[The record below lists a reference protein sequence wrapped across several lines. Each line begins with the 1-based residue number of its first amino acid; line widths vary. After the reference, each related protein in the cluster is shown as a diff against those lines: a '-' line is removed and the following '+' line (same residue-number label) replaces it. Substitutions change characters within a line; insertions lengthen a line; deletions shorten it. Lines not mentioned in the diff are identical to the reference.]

1 MAEYKDGKF
10 SLSPDESKN
19 NIVSKIMKVLT
30 KNLGL
35 GKRLSEMSETTQNNL
50 KGIRN
55 SLNELNLNEV
65 RAFAQKVLH
74 GGGPSSATAAQRMIN
89 DQSKKGL
96 KSFKEEQKLRKSL
109 KSDMGSQVS
118 KPRAGKGSSAVGT
131 TGIGVRSGA
140 KTGTSKRKSSVK
152 DVAPLGGSS
161 YKIKS
166 GDTLSAIARRNN
178 TTVAALMKLNPK
190 ITDKDKIRAGQFI
203 KVGSPEKAKAKTKS
217 VKSIRDF
224 ATSIAE
230 AKRKGLKEYRDTKTG
245 RMKAAVTAEELKK
258 SGLTLREYL
267 NKMKKKMNM
276 GGMMS
281 PTKRKPTGSATG
293 LTGMKG
299 GGMMKKKGYA
309 KGGMKKK
316 GYARGGMKK
325 DDYAIGGDMRKRP
338 AANQKGLKKL
348 PTAVRN
354 KMGYMAKGGITMKKK
369 GMAKGGAM
377 MKKKG
382 MAKGGA
388 ARRGR

>member
-74 GGGPSSATAAQRMIN
+74 SGGPSSAAAAQRMIN

-109 KSDMGSQVS
+109 KSNMGSQVS
-118 KPRAGKGSSAVGT
+118 KPKSGESSSAVGT

-190 ITDKDKIRAGQFI
+190 ITDKDKIGAGQFI
-203 KVGSPEKAKAKTKS
+203 KVGSPEKAKQKAKSAKDLRGNPTS
-217 VKSIRDF
+217 V
-224 ATSIAE
+224 AE
-230 AKRKGLKEYRDTKTG
+230 AKRRGMSFYVVKDSKGKEVK
-245 RMKAAVTAEELKK
+245 KAAVTAEELKK

-281 PTKRKPTGSATG
+281 PTKKKPTGSATG

-316 GYARGGMKK
+316 GYAMGGAMKK
-325 DDYAIGGDMRKRP
+325 P
-338 AANQKGLKKL
+338 AAGQKGLKKL
-348 PTAVRN
+348 PTTVRN
-354 KMGYMAKGGITMKKK
+354 KMGYMAKGGMS
-369 GMAKGGAM
+369 

>member
-30 KNLGL
+30 KNLGF

-74 GGGPSSATAAQRMIN
+74 GGGPSSAAAAQRMIN

-96 KSFKEEQKLRKSL
+96 KSIKEEQKLRKSL
-109 KSDMGSQVS
+109 KSNMGSQVS
-118 KPRAGKGSSAVGT
+118 KPISKPKSGESSSAVGT

-217 VKSIRDF
+217 AKDLRGDP
-224 ATSIAE
+224 TSVAE
-230 AKRKGLKEYRDTKTG
+230 AKRRGMSEYRDTKTG
-245 RMKAAVTAEELKK
+245 KMKAAVTAAELKK
-258 SGLTLREYL
+258 SGLSLRAYL
-267 NKMKKKMNM
+267 NKMKKK
-276 GGMMS
+276 
-281 PTKRKPTGSATG
+281 
-293 LTGMKG
+293 
-299 GGMMKKKGYA
+299 KK
-309 KGGMKKK
+309 
-316 GYARGGMKK
+316 
-325 DDYAIGGDMRKRP
+325 
-338 AANQKGLKKL
+338 
-348 PTAVRN
+348 
-354 KMGYMAKGGITMKKK
+354 
-369 GMAKGGAM
+369 
-377 MKKKG
+377 
-382 MAKGGA
+382 
-388 ARRGR
+388 

>member
-74 GGGPSSATAAQRMIN
+74 SGGPSSATAAQRMIN

-118 KPRAGKGSSAVGT
+118 KPKSGKSSSAVGT
-131 TGIGVRSGA
+131 TGMGVRSGA
-140 KTGTSKRKSSVK
+140 KTGTSKRESSVK

-161 YKIKS
+161 YEIKK

-178 TTVAALMKLNPK
+178 TTVAALMRMNPK

-217 VKSIRDF
+217 AKDLRGDP
-224 ATSIAE
+224 TSVAE
-230 AKRKGLKEYRDTKTG
+230 AKRRGMDSYFVINSKGEKVE
-245 RMKAAVTAEELKK
+245 KAAVTAEELKK

-281 PTKRKPTGSATG
+281 PQKKPTASATG
-293 LTGMKG
+293 LTGIKG

-316 GYARGGMKK
+316 GYAMGGAMKK
-325 DDYAIGGDMRKRP
+325 P
-338 AANQKGLKKL
+338 AAGQKGLKKL
-348 PTAVRN
+348 PTTVRN
-354 KMGYMAKGGITMKKK
+354 KMGYMAKGGMS
-369 GMAKGGAM
+369 

>member
-1 MAEYKDGKF
+1 MV
-10 SLSPDESKN
+10 SRIDELKKLVKQGRKPTAN
-19 NIVSKIMKVLT
+19 VIEGVRRRLAGGNLT
-30 KNLGL
+30 PNEKRELKNLAKTAKENVNYYNIARDIPEL
-35 GKRLSEMSETTQNNL
+35 DVTVTKKRTLPT
-50 KGIRN
+50 
-55 SLNELNLNEV
+55 
-65 RAFAQKVLH
+65 
-74 GGGPSSATAAQRMIN
+74 
-89 DQSKKGL
+89 
-96 KSFKEEQKLRKSL
+96 
-109 KSDMGSQVS
+109 
-118 KPRAGKGSSAVGT
+118 GKGGT
-131 TGIGVRSGA
+131 EPLFKKDASPRLGSP
-140 KTGTSKRKSSVK
+140 KPKSSVK
-152 DVAPLGGSS
+152 DVAPLGKGGKSGIRR
-161 YKIKS
+161 IKS

-190 ITDKDKIRAGQFI
+190 ITDKDKIRAGDTI
-203 KVGSPEKAKAKTKS
+203 NVGSPEKAKAKTKS
-217 VKSIRDF
+217 VKGIRDF

-245 RMKAAVTAEELKK
+245 RMKAAVTADELKK

-267 NKMKKKMNM
+267 NKMKKKKMNM

-281 PTKRKPTGSATG
+281 PQKKPTASATG

-316 GYARGGMKK
+316 GYAMGGAM
-325 DDYAIGGDMRKRP
+325 KRP
-338 AANQKGLKKL
+338 TANQKGLKKL

-354 KMGYMAKGGITMKKK
+354 KMGYMAKGGMT
-369 GMAKGGAM
+369 

>member
-10 SLSPDESKN
+10 SLSADESKN

-74 GGGPSSATAAQRMIN
+74 SGGPSSATAAQRMIN

-118 KPRAGKGSSAVGT
+118 KPKSGKGSSAVGT
-131 TGIGVRSGA
+131 TGMGVRSGA
-140 KTGTSKRKSSVK
+140 KTGTSKRESSVK

-161 YKIKS
+161 YKIKK
-166 GDTLSAIARRNN
+166 GDTLSAIARRKN
-178 TTVAALMKLNPK
+178 TTVAALMRMNPK

-203 KVGSPEKAKAKTKS
+203 KVGSPEKAKEKAKSAKDLRGKPRS
-217 VKSIRDF
+217 V
-224 ATSIAE
+224 AE
-230 AKRKGLKEYRDTKTG
+230 AKRRGMDSYFVINSKGKEVE
-245 RMKAAVTAEELKK
+245 KAAVTADELKK

-281 PTKRKPTGSATG
+281 PQKKPTASATG

-316 GYARGGMKK
+316 GYAMGGAM
-325 DDYAIGGDMRKRP
+325 KRP
-338 AANQKGLKKL
+338 TANQKGLKKL
-348 PTAVRN
+348 PTTVRN
-354 KMGYMAKGGITMKKK
+354 KMGYMAKGGMSMKKK
-369 GMAKGGAM
+369 GMAKGGAS
-377 MKKKG
+377 
-382 MAKGGA
+382 
-388 ARRGR
+388 RRGK